1 MIVDL
6 NFVDEPSKK
15 KLFALLR
22 RMIEMSVTNP
32 DQPLEKEEKKE
43 EEEND
48 EMEEEPKQPEP
59 EPEPEMTYA
68 DLWSNQAW
76 ILLLKRFFDSL
87 DKAVLKTE
95 LMDPL
100 KNM

>member
-32 DQPLEKEEKKE
+32 DQPLEKEEKKKE
-43 EEEND
+43 EEKASSGDLQKAMDKLQELQ
-48 EMEEEPKQPEP
+48 EELER
-59 EPEPEMTYA
+59 
-68 DLWSNQAW
+68 
-76 ILLLKRFFDSL
+76 LK
-87 DKAVLKTE
+87 
-95 LMDPL
+95 
-100 KNM
+100 KNSKE

>member
-1 MIVDL
+1 MMVDL

-43 EEEND
+43 GEEKKED
-48 EMEEEPKQPEP
+48 EE
-59 EPEPEMTYA
+59 
-68 DLWSNQAW
+68 
-76 ILLLKRFFDSL
+76 
-87 DKAVLKTE
+87 
-95 LMDPL
+95 
-100 KNM
+100 

>member
-1 MIVDL
+1 M
-6 NFVDEPSKK
+6 
-15 KLFALLR
+15 LFR
-22 RMIEMSVTNP
+22 SEDDHDV
-32 DQPLEKEEKKE
+32 